1 MLASLGDV
9 SEMTGGRASI
19 GEDIGRALSRLNET
33 TRFEYLLGYYPKD
46 DKWDGQYRQIQVKV
60 NRPGV
65 KVSFRHGYYARD
77 TLRPYD
83 REEFMAYSRVS
94 AAGGYE
100 SDLSD
105 VPFRLAAANDAANAR
120 INIDLVIDPEKV
132 GFRMVDDRHL
142 ARLYIVTF
150 YADAQGNLLGEL
162 WKTMNLDLPEESY
175 QRMLRSGIPFSTA
188 IPVKAP
194 NQMLK
199 VIVYDTWSD
208 KVGSSRIR
216 VK

>member
-1 MLASLGDV
+1 MLASLGAV

-46 DKWDGQYRQIQVKV
+46 DRWDGQYRQIQVKV

-83 REEFMAYSRVS
+83 REEFLAYSRVS

-100 SDLSD
+100 SDLPD
-105 VPFRLAAANDAANAR
+105 VPFRLAAANDAANTR

-150 YADAQGNLLGEL
+150 YADARGNLLGEL

-175 QRMLRSGIPFSTA
+175 QRMLKSGIPFSTA